1 MNWQELLVGVALVL
15 VVEGLIPF
23 ASPGRYRKLVE
34 VISNIE
40 FLKEVGDVEMVGK
53 DESQVRWTGSE
64 NYAQA
69 IEVL

>member
-34 VISNIE
+34 AISNIE
-40 FLKEVGDVEMVGK
+40 DSRLRIAGAACMFAGLLLLYV
-53 DESQVRWTGSE
+53 VR
-64 NYAQA
+64 
-69 IEVL
+69 

>member
-40 FLKEVGDVEMVGK
+40 DSRLRIAGAAACLPVCFYFMWFADIP
-53 DESQVRWTGSE
+53 SQS
-64 NYAQA
+64 
-69 IEVL
+69 LDL